1 MIILGVSWCEFKT
14 NFVIL
19 RHKTSE
25 NVEKDPKFP
34 IFGATDTAFRSL

>member
-1 MIILGVSWCEFKT
+1 MIILGVSWCEYNT

-25 NVEKDPKFP
+25 NVEKDPKIPLFS
-34 IFGATDTAFRSL
+34 AADAAFCRL